1 MASLYFSFLP
11 FIMLLNNILRWK
23 CLNNE
28 FWRFRLSLQSPYL
41 QHALHIKKKRIV
53 EIKVEVGYSRK
64 QPLVQDITVDYKVY
78 NQ

>member
-28 FWRFRLSLQSPYL
+28 FLEIQAEPPKSLPSTRASY
-41 QHALHIKKKRIV
+41 KEKRIV